1 MTKKMAEYR
10 EEPPPMNDNDD
21 DDNNDN
27 RNDKEDDDLFS
38 PARDVRV
45 RWLEFCHSRVSPRKL
60 KSGCD
65 HAHKRVQSRFAETRF
80 AKTLTLTVTL
90 TLNPNFGKSG
100 FGESGRHR
108 QMIGL
113 VSERQQFRDIV
124 CG

>member
-1 MTKKMAEYR
+1 VTKKMAEYR

-65 HAHKRVQSRFAETRF
+65 HAHKSLRQMGSVPIRQNPLRQNA
-80 AKTLTLTVTL
+80 
-90 TLNPNFGKSG
+90 NPNRNPNPKP
-100 FGESGRHR
+100 
-108 QMIGL
+108 
-113 VSERQQFRDIV
+113 
-124 CG
+124 